1 MIKVHGSGR
10 QECRLVKLGSALQP
24 RCVVPEENCSKS
36 KLQCHLLRFIKITIS
51 VAIGKRYFCLAYF
64 VWGCCVADKS
74 DLSSPLPATS
84 VSCSVLFPLKKEGS
98 ESLVLPHWMLFR
110 PAPQLLAGLFGF
122 FCQKLYIKQ
131 LSYMV
136 LMVVTALLYAN

>member
-10 QECRLVKLGSALQP
+10 QECSLIKLVPAPQP

-36 KLQCHLLRFIKITIS
+36 KLRCHLLRFIKITTS
-51 VAIGKRYFCLAYF
+51 VAIRKRYFYLAYI
-64 VWGCCVADKS
+64 CCVADKS

-122 FCQKLYIKQ
+122 FAR
-131 LSYMV
+131 SY
-136 LMVVTALLYAN
+136 T